1 MPNFVTRSYDA
12 DLWQLVPK
20 MPTREMVD
28 AARNDHEGE
37 LYLPNSLYIAMLK
50 HAPQPASYSV
60 GERIRFA
67 RAKLGWSQQRLASEL
82 LIANTQMSRY
92 ETGRSE
98 PRIVMVEKIAN
109 VLGVTPQWLLY
120 GIESRIAAE
129 ANHV

>member
-1 MPNFVTRSYDA
+1 MPKFVTRSYDA

-20 MPTREMVD
+20 VPTREMVA
-28 AARNDHEGE
+28 AARDEHEGD
-37 LYLPNSLYIAMLK
+37 LYLPNSLYIAMLNR
-50 HAPQPASYSV
+50 APEPAIYSV

-98 PRIVMVEKIAN
+98 PRIVMVERIAQ

-120 GIESRIAAE
+120 GIGDGLVAE
-129 ANHV
+129 ANHG